1 MTPTCTPENDR
12 SKILP
17 EHFARHLSVVVIL
30 FVLSAHFLPTTAGKQ
45 VKSAEMRQ
53 SPAGFKKIG
62 HVIWIIQENRSFDNY
77 FGRFPGA
84 DGFPP
89 LTCLPK
95 MPGSRAYV
103 SPFHMPSGAPFSD
116 LDHSWRIAH
125 AAYDNGKMDGFVWPK
140 GLLNTMGYYDDRD
153 IPNYWE
159 YARRFTLCD
168 MFLSSLNGP
177 SLQNHIYIVAA
188 QSGGVIDNF
197 LLLKNLEESLDDPDG
212 FTFPSIVTRLENAK
226 LTWKYYVEKGPAPTL
241 EHDPTAKTY
250 SLWNPLPAFKAIRD
264 IPNWMTHWVDQSGYF
279 KDLKRG
285 TLPDVSYLIPNSL
298 DSEHPTSQPARGMRY
313 VTKLVNALM
322 QSSYAGK
329 TG

>member
-116 LDHSWRIAH
+116 LDHSWRIA
-125 AAYDNGKMDGFVWPK
+125 
-140 GLLNTMGYYDDRD
+140 T
-153 IPNYWE
+153 
-159 YARRFTLCD
+159 
-168 MFLSSLNGP
+168 
-177 SLQNHIYIVAA
+177 Q
-188 QSGGVIDNF
+188 
-197 LLLKNLEESLDDPDG
+197 
-212 FTFPSIVTRLENAK
+212 
-226 LTWKYYVEKGPAPTL
+226 LTT
-241 EHDPTAKTY
+241 TAKWMGSFGRRD
-250 SLWNPLPAFKAIRD
+250 SLTPWVITMTEIFPIIGSTRAGSRFAICFSLP
-264 IPNWMTHWVDQSGYF
+264 
-279 KDLKRG
+279 
-285 TLPDVSYLIPNSL
+285 
-298 DSEHPTSQPARGMRY
+298 
-313 VTKLVNALM
+313 
-322 QSSYAGK
+322 
-329 TG
+329 